1 MAEKEFD
8 QLTPEEKKARFQKAF
23 DDYNSG
29 FVEVD
34 YALRSVASIR
44 VEEALEDA
52 GRGLEEFKP
61 AQRRVLFEAA
71 KADLNM
77 EHYMNPKFS
86 ASHMKFIMEQEMA
99 GKDVTWLPI
108 GKILHRSIVDKP
120 LTRDQIRRIK
130 ERMQRAEPKDSVIA
144 DLHEKKKEAVR
155 VPKKQGQQRRKEGG
169 NMARKSRYLGYM
181 KELQKI
187 SKHERTSTKESL
199 LDKLRSMKNRE
210 FTMNIPVREGVE
222 DEH

>member
-86 ASHMKFIMEQEMA
+86 ASHMKFIMEQEMV
-99 GKDVTWLPI
+99 GRDVTWLPI

-130 ERMQRAEPKDSVIA
+130 ERMQRAEPKESVIA

-155 VPKKQGQQRRKEGG
+155 VPKRKESGS
-169 NMARKSRYLGYM
+169 MARKSRYLGYM
-181 KELQKI
+181 KGLQKI

>member
-1 MAEKEFD
+1 MA
-8 QLTPEEKKARFQKAF
+8 EKKARFQKAL

-71 KADLNM
+71 KADLNI

-130 ERMQRAEPKDSVIA
+130 ERMQRAEPKDSVIFI
-144 DLHEKKKEAVR
+144 KKKNKR
-155 VPKKQGQQRRKEGG
+155 PGFRRNRDSKMRKESG

-181 KELQKI
+181 KGLKKI

-199 LDKLRSMKNRE
+199 LDKLRSIKNRE

>member
-1 MAEKEFD
+1 M
-8 QLTPEEKKARFQKAF
+8 
-23 DDYNSG
+23 
-29 FVEVD
+29 D

-71 KADLNM
+71 KADLNI

-144 DLHEKKKEAVR
+144 DLHEKKKEAAR
-155 VPKKQGQQRRKEGG
+155 VPKKQGQQNEKG
-169 NMARKSRYLGYM
+169 
-181 KELQKI
+181 
-187 SKHERTSTKESL
+187 ER
-199 LDKLRSMKNRE
+199 
-210 FTMNIPVREGVE
+210 
-222 DEH
+222 

>member
-61 AQRRVLFEAA
+61 AQRRVLFDAA

-155 VPKKQGQQRRKEGG
+155 VPKKQGQQKEKGG
-169 NMARKSRYLGYM
+169 R
-181 KELQKI
+181 
-187 SKHERTSTKESL
+187 
-199 LDKLRSMKNRE
+199 
-210 FTMNIPVREGVE
+210 
-222 DEH
+222 

>member
-1 MAEKEFD
+1 MEDKEFD
-8 QLTPEEKKARFQKAF
+8 KLTPEEKKARFQKAV

-34 YALRSVASIR
+34 YTFRSVASIR
-44 VEEALEDA
+44 VEEAMEDA
-52 GRGLEEFKP
+52 GRVSEEFKP
-61 AQRRVLFEAA
+61 AQIKVIYEAA
-71 KADLNM
+71 KADLNL
-77 EHYMNPKFS
+77 EYYMNPKFS

-99 GKDVTWLPI
+99 GKDVTWFPI

-155 VPKKQGQQRRKEGG
+155 VPKKQGQQKEKG
-169 NMARKSRYLGYM
+169 
-181 KELQKI
+181 
-187 SKHERTSTKESL
+187 ER
-199 LDKLRSMKNRE
+199 
-210 FTMNIPVREGVE
+210 
-222 DEH
+222 